1 MVFQVVHH
9 YPDDAWGGF
18 AQIEIFTGR
27 EPTPNQP
34 VQRRFD
40 EDDRRFLVQIV
51 CQILI
56 FHRFGQNGGN
66 FFAPDCL
73 MLAGNG
79 DNGGVLLRVFAF

>member
-9 YPDDAWGGF
+9 YPDDARGGF
-18 AQIEIFTGR
+18 AQIETFAGR

-51 CQILI
+51 SQILI
-56 FHRFGQNGGN
+56 FHRFGQTAVI
-66 FFAPDCL
+66 FSRQIA
-73 MLAGNG
+73 
-79 DNGGVLLRVFAF
+79 